1 MADEIS
7 TDDFETIRFEQP
19 ADHLASL
26 VLDRPDAMNS
36 INEAMLDELDSA
48 VDQLEA
54 DDDIHAVM
62 LRGAGEDAFSAGA
75 DIQSSGAMAHRK
87 GTEHSRRGKQV
98 FGRFRET
105 DLPVVAAI
113 DGHCLG
119 GGLELS
125 MCADLR
131 VASASAEFGL
141 PEHDL
146 GLLPG
151 WGGTQRLQRLI
162 GESAAKQIVFTAE
175 RFSAERMKQFGYLY
189 AVYDE
194 NFEKQATEFAADI
207 AAGPPLAQRYT
218 KRAMRE
224 GFENI
229 GAGLELESQAF
240 GHLLDTEDLSA
251 GITAFVTDEEP
262 EFEGK

>member
-1 MADEIS
+1 MTDEL
-7 TDDFETIRFEQP
+7 TDDFETIRLEEP
-19 ADHLASL
+19 AEHLAAL

-36 INEAMLDELDSA
+36 INDRMLDELGEA

-54 DDDIHAVM
+54 ADEIRAIM

-75 DIQSSGAMAHRK
+75 DVQSSGAMDHRE
-87 GTEHSRRGKQV
+87 GTEHSRRGQQV

-105 DLPVVAAI
+105 DMPVVAAI

-131 VASASAEFGL
+131 VASASSKFGL

-162 GESAAKQIVFTAE
+162 GESAAKQVVFTAE
-175 RFSAERMKQFGYLY
+175 RFPAERMKEFGYLY

-194 NFEKQATEFAADI
+194 NFDEQATEFAADI
-207 AAGPPLAQRYT
+207 AGGPPIAQRYT

-229 GAGLELESQAF
+229 DAGLEVESQAF
-240 GHLLDTEDLSA
+240 GHLLDTDDLAA
-251 GITAFVTDEEP
+251 GITAFVTDDDP
-262 EFEGK
+262 DFEGQ

>member
-1 MADEIS
+1 MS
-7 TDDFETIRFEQP
+7 NPSFETIRIEQP
-19 ADHLASL
+19 AEYLGEI

-36 INEAMLDELDSA
+36 INARMLEDLDAA

-54 DDDIHAVM
+54 ADDVRAV
-62 LRGAGEDAFSAGA
+62 LVRGAGERAFSAGA
-75 DIQSSGAMAHRK
+75 DVQSSGAMGHRE
-87 GTEHSRRGKQV
+87 GTEHSRRGQRV

-105 DLPVVAAI
+105 DLPVIAAI
-113 DGHCLG
+113 DGYCLG

-131 VASASAEFGL
+131 VASEQSEFGL

-162 GESAAKQIVFTAE
+162 GESPAKQVVFTAD
-175 RFSAERMKQFGYLY
+175 RFSAERMREFGYLT
-189 AVYDE
+189 AVYEDAFDE
-194 NFEKQATEFAADI
+194 QALDFASNI
-207 AAGPPLAQRYT
+207 AAGPPIAQRYT

-224 GFENI
+224 GWEHI
-229 GAGLELESQAF
+229 DAGLELESQAF
-240 GHLLDTEDLSA
+240 GHLLDTEDLAA
-251 GITAFVTDEEP
+251 GITAFVTDDDP
-262 EFEGK
+262 EFEGQ

>member
-1 MADEIS
+1 MN
-7 TDDFETIRFEQP
+7 DDNFETIRLEQP
-19 ADHLASL
+19 ADHLGAV

-36 INEAMLDELDSA
+36 INDRMLDELDEA
-48 VDQLEA
+48 VDRLEA
-54 DDDIHAVM
+54 DDEVRAVM
-62 LRGAGEDAFSAGA
+62 LRGAGGRAFSAGA
-75 DIQSSGAMAHRK
+75 DVQSAGAMDHRRA
-87 GTEHSRRGKQV
+87 TEHSRRGQGV

-131 VASASAEFGL
+131 VASADSKFAL

-151 WGGTQRLQRLI
+151 WGGTQRLQRLV
-162 GESAAKQIVFTAE
+162 GESAAKQVVFTAE

-189 AVYDE
+189 EVYDE
-194 NFEKQATEFAADI
+194 AEFDERATEFAADI
-207 AAGPPLAQRYT
+207 AGGPPIAQRYT

-224 GFENI
+224 GWENI
-229 GAGLELESQAF
+229 GAGLEVESQAF
-240 GHLLDTEDLSA
+240 GHLIDTEDLAA
-251 GITAFVTDEEP
+251 GITAFVTDDEP
-262 EFEGK
+262 DFEGK

>member
-1 MADEIS
+1 MSDEIS
-7 TDDFETIRFEQP
+7 DDGFETIRLEQQ
-19 ADHLASL
+19 AEYLGSV

-36 INEAMLDELDSA
+36 INDRMLEELDEA
-48 VDQLEA
+48 IDQLEA
-54 DDDIHAVM
+54 NDEIRAV
-62 LRGAGEDAFSAGA
+62 LIRGAGDDAFSAGA
-75 DIQSSGAMAHRK
+75 DVQSTGAMDHRK
-87 GTEHSRRGKQV
+87 AVEHSRLGQQT
-98 FGRFRET
+98 FGRFRES
-105 DLPVVAAI
+105 DMPVVAAI

-131 VASASAEFGL
+131 VASADSKFGL

-162 GESAAKQIVFTAE
+162 GESAAKQVVFTAD
-175 RFSAERMKQFGYLY
+175 RFPAERMKEFGYLY
-189 AVYDE
+189 EVYDE
-194 NFEKQATEFAADI
+194 NFAEQATEFAADI
-207 AAGPPLAQRYT
+207 AGGPPISQRYT

-229 GAGLELESQAF
+229 DAGLELESQAF
-240 GHLLDTEDLSA
+240 GHLIDTEDLSA
-251 GITAFVTDEEP
+251 GITAFVTGDDP
-262 EFEGK
+262 DFEGK